1 MAPETLAD
9 PAPAIADALRTAR
22 RVVVC
27 GHVTPDGDAIGS
39 VLGLTLALRIAGVHA
54 CPTLADHHPAPST
67 YAFLDGFDAYRPADE
82 LEAPDVF
89 VAMDTPTCR
98 RLGVAEDLARA
109 ASTLVV
115 IDHHPDGEPFGALR
129 LVDTAAASTAS
140 LVWRLLPLLAV
151 SPDAAVASACYA
163 ALLTDTGRFSY
174 GNTTASALR
183 DAAEMVDAGAEA
195 AAIYTHI
202 YETRSAASLALLG
215 RVLSRVALANAGRV
229 AYSWMTDE
237 DLTET
242 GALTEDTENL
252 VDAVR
257 QIGGVEA
264 IAFFRRQRD
273 SVKVSL
279 RAKSPAIDV
288 ASVAKSLGGGGHAAA
303 AGGAAPLPLESA
315 IEAVLARLPGGAS

>member
-1 MAPETLAD
+1 MAPDTAS
-9 PAPAIADALRTAR
+9 ATAAAIADALRSAR
-22 RVVVC
+22 SVVVC
-27 GHVTPDGDAIGS
+27 GHVTPDGDAVGS
-39 VLGLTLALRIAGVHA
+39 VLGLALALRIAGIAAV
-54 CPTLADHHPAPST
+54 PTLADHHAAPSS
-67 YAFLDGFDAYRPADE
+67 YAFLDGFDAYRPVGE

-89 VAMDTPTCR
+89 VALDSPTWR
-98 RLGVAEDLARA
+98 RLGVAEGLARA

-140 LVWRLLPLLAV
+140 LVWRLLPALGV
-151 SPDAAVASACYA
+151 IPDASVASACYA

-174 GNTTASALR
+174 GNTSAAALR
-183 DAAEMVDAGAEA
+183 DAAQMVDAGAKP
-195 AAIYTHI
+195 AAIYARI
-202 YETRSAASLALLG
+202 YETKSAGSLALLG
-215 RVLSRVALANAGRV
+215 RVLSRVTLTNDGRV

-242 GALTEDTENL
+242 GALGEDTENL

-264 IAFFRRQRD
+264 VAFFRRQRD

-279 RAKSPAIDV
+279 RAKRPGLDV
-288 ASVAKSLGGGGHAAA
+288 AAVAKEFGGGGHAAA
-303 AGGAAPLPLESA
+303 AGGAAPLPMESA
-315 IEAVLARLPGGAS
+315 IEAVLARLPGGAA